1 MSKQSYTGRRLC
13 GAVCYSV
20 NGRLRD
26 VVNCHCGQ
34 CRRTHGHYAAYTAAR
49 HANLSLTEQRG
60 LKWYQSSAHA
70 CRGFCME
77 CGASLFW
84 RSLNKNYICIAAG
97 TLDAPTKLR
106 TTRQIFIDDA
116 GDYYRPDAGLEKF
129 SGSMELK

>member
-1 MSKQSYTGRRLC
+1 MSKQSYIGRCLC

-70 CRGFCME
+70 CRRQVRMATNISF
-77 CGASLFW
+77 
-84 RSLNKNYICIAAG
+84 R
-97 TLDAPTKLR
+97 LR
-106 TTRQIFIDDA
+106 RHSSESWNPVVYTSHSPCLLQ
-116 GDYYRPDAGLEKF
+116 AGLGRE
-129 SGSMELK
+129 